1 MQHFVH
7 VFAGV
12 ISESAPHI
20 YLSAPPLAPRNSAV
34 SCRYLAYYP
43 QVLKVERG
51 GQENWPAMQK
61 LLSGHESSVYSVAV
75 SPDGK
80 YITSG
85 SWDKT
90 IRVWDAETGEMIGRP
105 LENYG
110 QSVTSVAFFPDGKRI
125 VSGSWDAK
133 MRVWNV
139 ESGQETGLSFRGHES
154 AISSISVS
162 SSGKTIAS
170 GSNDR
175 TMRLWNA
182 ETGNMIGHPFDHSS
196 KVCFVAFSPNEEQV
210 VSAAYGVLAVWDVEK
225 REVVCCENIGVNA
238 VAFSPD
244 GQSIACGMWDGVI
257 DLWDVANGSVVGE
270 PFIPIYRNVV
280 KIKSVWGEKF

>member
-20 YLSAPPLAPRNSAV
+20 YLSALPLAPRNSAV

-43 QVLKVERG
+43 QVLKLERG

-61 LLSGHESSVYSVAV
+61 LLSGHELSVYSVAV

-80 YITSG
+80 YIASG

-105 LENYG
+105 LENHG
-110 QSVTSVAFFPDGKRI
+110 QSVTCVASFPDGKRI

-139 ESGQETGLSFRGHES
+139 ESGKETGLSFRGHES

-182 ETGNMIGHPFDHSS
+182 ETGDMIGHPFDHSS
-196 KVCFVAFSPNEEQV
+196 KVCFVAFSPNEKQV
-210 VSAAYGVLAVWDVEK
+210 ISATYEAFTVWDVEK
-225 REVVCCENIGVNA
+225 IEVISREKIGVCA
-238 VAFSPD
+238 IYSLRMGKALPMGCGMERFT
-244 GQSIACGMWDGVI
+244 CGMWQMEGQS
-257 DLWDVANGSVVGE
+257 ANHS
-270 PFIPIYRNVV
+270 
-280 KIKSVWGEKF
+280 